1 MMKRRSYEMDMC
13 RGPLLGKL
21 LLFAFP
27 LMLSGILQLLFNA
40 ADIVVVGRFAGSQAL
55 AAVGSTGAVS
65 NLIVNAFIGLS
76 VGANVLVARSVGAGQ
91 RDEASQAVHTSILL
105 SLVCGSALVVV
116 GVALARPL
124 LEMMGT
130 PADVIEMSTVYMR
143 IYFCGMP
150 VIMLYNFGAAI
161 LRSVG
166 DTKRPLYFLIV
177 AGVVNVLLNLFFVI
191 VLGMDVDGVALATVL
206 SQAVSA
212 GLIVLCLVRMEG
224 PCRLNLKD
232 LRIYKDKMI
241 QIARVGLP
249 AGLQGCVFSLSNV
262 LIQSS
267 VNSFGSV
274 AMAGN
279 TSASN
284 IEGFVYTGMNAIY
297 QTALSFTSQNLGAGQ
312 YKRIGMV
319 MRLCLTLVCA
329 VGLSMG
335 LAAYLFRQPLLSI
348 YSSDPAVIQYGGMR
362 MMFIC
367 TLYFLC
373 GVMDVMA
380 GMMRGMGYS
389 LMPMIVSLTGACGLR
404 VLWIFTIFAAY
415 RTLPSLYISYPISWA
430 VTALAHVGCYW
441 YVRRKMPKE
450 DAPLAPA

>member
-1 MMKRRSYEMDMC
+1 
-13 RGPLLGKL
+13 
-21 LLFAFP
+21 
-27 LMLSGILQLLFNA
+27 
-40 ADIVVVGRFAGSQAL
+40 
-55 AAVGSTGAVS
+55 
-65 NLIVNAFIGLS
+65 
-76 VGANVLVARSVGAGQ
+76 
-91 RDEASQAVHTSILL
+91 
-105 SLVCGSALVVV
+105 
-116 GVALARPL
+116 
-124 LEMMGT
+124 
-130 PADVIEMSTVYMR
+130 
-143 IYFCGMP
+143 
-150 VIMLYNFGAAI
+150 
-161 LRSVG
+161 
-166 DTKRPLYFLIV
+166 
-177 AGVVNVLLNLFFVI
+177 
-191 VLGMDVDGVALATVL
+191 
-206 SQAVSA
+206 
-212 GLIVLCLVRMEG
+212 
-224 PCRLNLKD
+224 
-232 LRIYKDKMI
+232 
-241 QIARVGLP
+241 
-249 AGLQGCVFSLSNV
+249 
-262 LIQSS
+262 
-267 VNSFGSV
+267 
-274 AMAGN
+274 
-279 TSASN
+279 
-284 IEGFVYTGMNAIY
+284 
-297 QTALSFTSQNLGAGQ
+297 
-312 YKRIGMV
+312 